1 MALFENSLLRDL
13 FQNNIDFVAKQISRV
28 LDSLYGEQATESDT
42 IDSMPF
48 MFHTTM
54 YKGDYGSN
62 ILNGMR
68 AEVQNGVYS
77 ITFDED
83 GVHCIGIDNCPANLS
98 TYESAQ
104 TNQAVIDSVMPYLKS
119 YEFELL
125 FSQSNVKKF
134 RSIGNYLYAVGADN
148 SNIENI
154 GYTKPFGID
163 TNRNFTLSQFNLTTD
178 KQSLSTIT
186 QWGEPYQYNVFPQG
200 TLWSTGSTEFFLYSI
215 GDTTNPSS
223 VVCVPSSDSRET
235 YYLINNYQTNT
246 YNTTNGDTVYNYYN
260 DNGDLIINGGGVG
273 IAPVVGL
280 GYADFKLILDSLVD
294 DLNLQ
299 FNFGTDG
306 TSEALQ
312 YAPTWEELHYIDQGS
327 FYITPIKQI
336 PQLPLAPDLADTVID
351 ISEPIGILTDGFNGV
366 LGAFDTLGI
375 TLMVS
380 FTFLARLCIRKIR
393 GE

>member
-13 FQNNIDFVAKQISRV
+13 FQNNVDFVAKQVSRI
-28 LDSLYGEQATESDT
+28 LDSIYGEQATETDT
-42 IDSMPF
+42 IDAMPF
-48 MFHTTM
+48 IYHTTM

-62 ILNGMR
+62 VLNGMR
-68 AEVQNGVYS
+68 AEVQNGVYTV
-77 ITFDED
+77 TFDEN
-83 GVHCIGIDNCPANLS
+83 GVHCVGIDNCPANLS

-134 RSIGNYLYAVGADN
+134 RCFGTSLYAVGADN
-148 SNIENI
+148 NNIDNI
-154 GYTKPFGID
+154 GFTKPFGID
-163 TNRNFTLSQFNLTTD
+163 TNRNFTLSHFSLTTD
-178 KQSLSTIT
+178 KQALSVIT
-186 QWGEPYQYNVFPQG
+186 QWGEPYQYNVYPQG

-215 GDTTNPSS
+215 GDTDYPSS
-223 VVCVPSSDSRET
+223 VVCVPSSDSQET

-260 DNGDLIINGGGVG
+260 DNGDIIINGGGVG
-273 IAPVVGL
+273 VAPVVGL

-299 FNFGTDG
+299 FNFGGDG
-306 TSEALQ
+306 ESAPLD
-312 YAPTWEELHYIDQGS
+312 YAPTWEELHYNDQGS

-336 PQLPLAPDLADTVID
+336 DTLPLAPNVGDTVPD
-351 ISEPIGILTDGFNGV
+351 ISDYLTMVG
-366 LGAFDTLGI
+366 GAFTSLYNMIDGLGI
-375 TLMVS
+375 SLMLV
-380 FTFLARLCIRKIR
+380 FTFLICLIINHLKK
-393 GE
+393 E